1 MKKFFQLISLTMFLV
16 LFTTSCD
23 GPVGPEGPVGAQGYG
38 TNWKIVDL
46 DVDSLDW
53 KELKDN
59 AGLNKY
65 YTVNLSVPE
74 ITSTIYNDGL
84 VIAYIEFGNT
94 QQGLPY
100 VRHFENSAGNMWTRT
115 VDFDFQT
122 NNVSFYTTNS
132 DFFTDPPTS
141 MHFRLVL
148 MW

>member
-1 MKKFFQLISLTMFLV
+1 MRNLFLLFSITLFILFFIS
-16 LFTTSCD
+16 SCD
-23 GPVGPEGPVGAQGYG
+23 GLVGPEGPEGPQGYG

-46 DVDSLDW
+46 AVDSLDW
-53 KELKDN
+53 KESKDN
-59 AGLNKY
+59 AGLNRY

-84 VIAYIEFGNT
+84 VIAYTEFGNT
-94 QQGLPY
+94 QQVLPY
-100 VRHFENSAGNMWTRT
+100 VRHFQDSAGNMWTRT
-115 VDFDFQT
+115 VDFDFQA

-132 DFFTDPPTS
+132 DFAIDPPTS